1 MTLFQQLAQDSGW
14 VQPEYFV
21 GAFAL
26 IATFAGALFRDRIAS
41 VLAILGALVFIAA
54 GAWALYFW
62 PADPIEVFNG
72 ALVIDGFAAFAKALM
87 AFAAAA
93 TLLLSADYFS
103 GLKDHRFELTAIMA
117 IAVLGFFVMA
127 SANNL
132 IALYIGVELQS
143 LASYVL
149 AAFRRDEARSSEA
162 GLKYFVLGALSSGIL
177 LYGCSLVYGFTG
189 SISFDVIAHSVENV
203 GVVFGLVFV
212 ICGLA
217 FKMSAAPFHM
227 WTPDVYEGAPTPIT
241 AFFTA
246 APKVAAVALLAR
258 VLYGP
263 FAPFEH
269 SWTQVI
275 AALAAISLVWG
286 SLAALVQTNIKRL
299 MAYSSIANV
308 GFVLMGLCGGAA
320 EGPSSALIYLTLY
333 LPMTIGVFAI
343 IQGMRREG
351 AHLEKIEDLAG
362 LGARQP
368 WMGVVLTVLFFS
380 LAGIPPLA
388 GFFGKFY
395 VFKAVIDIQMWWLAI
410 VAALATVVGAGYYLR
425 IVKVVWFDAPA
436 PRFEG
441 ASVAVFT
448 TALAATAL
456 TFPVLVVLL
465 GSIEQWA
472 ALAARTSF

>member
-1 MTLFQQLAQDSGW
+1 MTLYEQLVRDSAW
-14 VQPEYFV
+14 VQPEYFI
-21 GAFAL
+21 GGFAL
-26 IATFAGALFRDRIAS
+26 LATFVGALFRDRIATL
-41 VLAILGALVFIAA
+41 LAIAAALVFIAA
-54 GAWALYFW
+54 GVWALYFW
-62 PADPIEVFNG
+62 PAKPVEVFNG
-72 ALVIDGFAAFAKALM
+72 ALVIDRFGSFAKGLM

-93 TLLLSADYFS
+93 TLLLSADYFAR
-103 GLKDHRFELTAIMA
+103 LKDHRFELTLIVS

-189 SISFDVIAHSVENV
+189 SISFDVIAASTQNV
-203 GVVFGLVFV
+203 GIILGLVFV
-212 ICGLA
+212 ICGVA

-241 AFFTA
+241 AFFAA
-246 APKVAAVALLAR
+246 APKVAAVALMAR
-258 VLYGP
+258 LLYGP

-269 SWTQVI
+269 SWVQVI
-275 AALAAISLVWG
+275 AALSAISLLWG
-286 SLAALVQTNIKRL
+286 SFAALVQTNIKRL
-299 MAYSSIANV
+299 MAYSSIANI
-308 GFVLMGLCGGAA
+308 GFVLMGLCAGRG

-333 LPMTIGVFAI
+333 LPMTIGAFAI
-343 IQGMRREG
+343 ILAMRRDG
-351 AHLEKIEDLAG
+351 ADVERLDDLAG
-362 LGARQP
+362 LGARRP
-368 WMGVVLTVLFFS
+368 WMAVVLTILFFS

-395 VFKAVIDIQMWWLAI
+395 VFKAVIDAQLWWLAI
-410 VAALATVVGAGYYLR
+410 VAALSTVVGAGYYLR
-425 IVKVVWFDAPA
+425 IVKIVWFDAPA

-441 ASVAVFT
+441 ASVAVFA
-448 TALAATAL
+448 TAVAATAL

-472 ALAARTSF
+472 ALAASSSF